1 MQGEKLVC
9 ASSPVNHTGLH
20 IRARAERRT
29 DQQPSAIIKGRQGNT
44 CTAGGCS
51 SIPATTDPTPSVSC
65 QDQSRWLS
73 SRQHT
78 GHSRLNYH
86 LFTKFTTGPSEAPP
100 LYQVQNWS
108 LRSTTSLPSSE
119 LVHQNHHL
127 FTKFRTGPSEPP
139 PLYQIQN
146 WSIRTTNYLPNSE
159 LVHQNHQLFTK
170 FRIVHQNHH
179 LFTKFR
185 IGPSRLPS
193 IYQIQNWSL
202 RTTTSLPNSQLVPQN
217 YLVVYQIQ
225 NSASARSAAWQQST
239 CCARHACYPTTSGI
253 SPGRQHWCLSTVC
266 RSCSSGQPLCRSR
279 KLKVLCERSKRRR
292 KWTHSQQQHSW

>member
-29 DQQPSAIIKGRQGNT
+29 DQQPSTIIKGRQGNT

-108 LRSTTSLPSSE
+108 
-119 LVHQNHHL
+119 
-127 FTKFRTGPSEPP
+127 FRTTAS
-139 PLYQIQN
+139 
-146 WSIRTTNYLPNSE
+146 LPNSE
-159 LVHQNHQLFTK
+159 MVHQNHQLFTK
-170 FRIVHQNHH
+170 FRIGPSEPPPIYQIQNCPSEPPPIYQIQNWSLKTAIYLPNSELVPQNHH
-179 LFTKFR
+179 LFTKFAT
-185 IGPSRLPS
+185 GPSELPS
-193 IYQIQNWSL
+193 G
-202 RTTTSLPNSQLVPQN
+202 LPNSELSLCQVSSLTTKHLLCQACLLPNNLRDQSWQAA
-217 YLVVYQIQ
+217 LMPF
-225 NSASARSAAWQQST
+225 NS
-239 CCARHACYPTTSGI
+239 
-253 SPGRQHWCLSTVC
+253 L
-266 RSCSSGQPLCRSR
+266 
-279 KLKVLCERSKRRR
+279 
-292 KWTHSQQQHSW
+292 